1 MPFSKRG
8 KNRQYFYEHR
18 RDNDGQIKK
27 HYIGRQNSLEAS
39 IAFKKEAEYRRNKEK
54 ADLDKK
60 LESLLVNKFHE
71 CQNNSNL
78 LLRSELLQVGLYVR
92 GSEIRKIRR
101 NK

>member
-8 KNRQYFYEHR
+8 KNKQYFYEYR
-18 RDNDGQIKK
+18 RDKDEQIKK
-27 HYIGRQNSLEAS
+27 YYVGRQNSLETS
-39 IAFKKEAEYRRNKEK
+39 IAYKREAEYRRNKEK
-54 ADLDKK
+54 ANLDKK
-60 LESLLVNKFHE
+60 LECLLANKFHE

-78 LLRSELLQVGLYVR
+78 LLRNKLLQIGLYLR